1 MWKVLLALGLI
12 ASASATWKPIV
23 GPSSSSF
30 NKKIPFGDSHTYY
43 GNEFLSEYANLGAE
57 HLLLPSQ
64 HATVLEAEPL
74 HSSFGSDVMTG
85 ISEPNWWISTE
96 ISLSL
101 YLPLQDKCRPQKYA
115 LEYEGTLQIDQS
127 LPSLDQFTL
136 CNWMRFTNHS
146 GDHTVLT
153 YSRKCSHSIERG
165 PEI

>member
-1 MWKVLLALGLI
+1 MWKVLLALGLV

-74 HSSFGSDVMTG
+74 RSSFGSDVITG
-85 ISEPNWWISTE
+85 ISEPDWWISTE
-96 ISLSL
+96 ISL
-101 YLPLQDKCRPQKYA
+101 PL
-115 LEYEGTLQIDQS
+115 S
-127 LPSLDQFTL
+127 PSAGQVQT
-136 CNWMRFTNHS
+136 
-146 GDHTVLT
+146 
-153 YSRKCSHSIERG
+153 
-165 PEI
+165 PEIRPGVRGHPADRPVPAQPGPVHSVQLDALHEPLGRSHHLNVFS